1 MRKNDNDNDMF
12 ANAACGVLADQCL
25 RAMVR
30 AIDKGGAKSEPAL
43 AL

>member
-12 ANAACGVLADQCL
+12 ANAARGVLADQCL
-25 RAMVR
+25 RAVVR
-30 AIDKGGAKSEPAL
+30 TIEKGGTKSEPAL